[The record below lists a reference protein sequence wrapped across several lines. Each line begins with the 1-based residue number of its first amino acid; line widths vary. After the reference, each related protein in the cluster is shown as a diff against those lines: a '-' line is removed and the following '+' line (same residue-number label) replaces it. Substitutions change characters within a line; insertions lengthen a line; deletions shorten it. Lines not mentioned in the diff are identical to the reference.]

1 MCLSLNCHQLQV
13 YTKCTYLNCVF
24 SKYSQQTCSILFI
37 ISKGPKREDACTD
50 VLPSTSKG
58 EDAGTDVLPSTSK
71 REDAC
76 VGMLLSKHVYTLI
89 CRTNTDVVFVGVK
102 RKRCGE
108 YAGCTSPECGSCRFC
123 LDMTKFGGPGKK
135 KKPCYQWKCSKMQIR
150 QSTETRIAKQ
160 LRQTTTSK
168 LKVTKTP
175 LGEIQ
180 NQNHGKNKS

>member
-1 MCLSLNCHQLQV
+1 MFYHLPEKERMHAQMFYHLLQKERMHALV
-13 YTKCTYLNCVF
+13 CYYQ
-24 SKYSQQTCSILFI
+24 SMFI
-37 ISKGPKREDACTD
+37 H
-50 VLPSTSKG
+50 L
-58 EDAGTDVLPSTSK
+58 
-71 REDAC
+71 
-76 VGMLLSKHVYTLI
+76 

-108 YAGCTSPECGSCRFC
+108 CAGCTSPECGSCRFC